1 MLFGFEAVQNNYGIK
16 WLLLLPQH
24 CLSPSVLKGSI
35 SFKCAGRYK
44 DGWMDRKPVFY
55 PLGRRLLLGMLG
67 QKFVNRC

>member
-44 DGWMDRKPVFY
+44 DGWMDRNLCFTHWDGGCF
-55 PLGRRLLLGMLG
+55 LGCWDKSL
-67 QKFVNRC
+67 